1 MGSLCNHFGIVFEEN
16 SVTIT
21 SHDHRDVII
30 FEKLHVQN
38 VYGPHANA
46 KLAFLNFSGL
56 KTVSGELRFRDG
68 LAWMVGLI
76 VQIKLR
82 F

>member
-30 FEKLHVQN
+30 FEKLRVQN
-38 VYGPHANA
+38 VFRPHANA
-46 KLAFLNFSGL
+46 EPEFLNFSGL
-56 KTVSGELRFRDG
+56 KTVSGELRFREG
-68 LAWMVGLI
+68 LAWTV
-76 VQIKLR
+76 
-82 F
+82 